1 MVRELGVDAA
11 EARPKESAQTA
22 TTKTAAKS
30 IGVKFFIP
38 ESLIFERGIGR
49 DRACRNSLARRPP
62 ERSPSPLKI
71 NRYPE
76 RR

>member
-49 DRACRNSLARRPP
+49 DRACRIPSRGDRLSARR
-62 ERSPSPLKI
+62 RH
-71 NRYPE
+71 
-76 RR
+76 

>member
-11 EARPKESAQTA
+11 EARPEESAQTP

-49 DRACRNSLARRPP
+49 DRACRNSSRGDHLSARR
-62 ERSPSPLKI
+62 RH
-71 NRYPE
+71 
-76 RR
+76 

>member
-11 EARPKESAQTA
+11 EARPEESAQTP

-49 DRACRNSLARRPP
+49 DRARQNSSRGDRLSARR
-62 ERSPSPLKI
+62 RH
-71 NRYPE
+71 
-76 RR
+76 